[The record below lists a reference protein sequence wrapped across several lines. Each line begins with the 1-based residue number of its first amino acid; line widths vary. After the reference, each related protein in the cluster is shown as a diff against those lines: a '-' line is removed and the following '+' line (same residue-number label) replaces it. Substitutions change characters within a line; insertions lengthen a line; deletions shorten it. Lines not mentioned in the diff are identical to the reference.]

1 MALNL
6 LQELRKTK
14 EEAEGKVAR
23 KTSRLKPLLEKCI
36 KNQEFSINEAMEKYD
51 NKCYRN
57 NIMFKISIDLLD
69 LSRSELTPLICD
81 KLVQVMKDVTGIKD
95 LYLMDVGSS
104 NAAYFK
110 INMSKEANELF
121 ETAIKTN
128 MLHDTDL
135 LIKEKLLEAASDG
148 VNNGKQSLMD
158 YCGCSLFP
166 LYDRHSKWLKETI
179 EKLYESRGISLKLNT
194 EEPSMEFSW
203 K

>member
-6 LQELRKTK
+6 LKELQETK
-14 EEAEGKVAR
+14 EAAEGKATR

-36 KNQEFSINEAMEKYD
+36 KNQEFSIHEAMERYEG
-51 NKCYRN
+51 KCYRN
-57 NIMFKISIDLLD
+57 NIMFKIPIDLLD
-69 LSRSELTPLICD
+69 LSRSELTPLICN
-81 KLVQVMKDVTGIKD
+81 KLIQAMKEVTGAKN

-104 NAAYFK
+104 NTAYFK
-110 INMSKEANELF
+110 INMSEETSELF
-121 ETAIKTN
+121 ETAITTK

-148 VNNGKQSLMD
+148 VSNGKQSLMD

-166 LYDRHSKWLKETI
+166 LYDRHSQWLKETI